1 MTLLVTKQS
10 LFNLYNT
17 YLPKIST
24 RLFYFLIAQL
34 LHTKK
39 AADFVICCL
48 FLIFPAYDSYKQ
60 NTISS
65 VSERLFS
72 FSLLYLIRKAEHD
85 FYATLALRSP
95 KGVVRPGRWNFKQN
109 RISSVF
115 ERLLGRPLGRIANGV
130 RRHYLSY

>member
-85 FYATLALRSP
+85 FYATLPSLWISFHEILHSGLSDVWASCVALLLCCLTPYLWPFSP
-95 KGVVRPGRWNFKQN
+95 RPGRWKF
-109 RISSVF
+109 
-115 ERLLGRPLGRIANGV
+115 
-130 RRHYLSY
+130 